1 MDGCK
6 QQFMASQ
13 FDTCSVK
20 ESAAAVERIDINV
33 QQTAV
38 HWRLVLTAVILIP
51 TITFIIQVYDMVM
64 DQGFVN
70 RYWWFILYEYHY
82 FISAWWVLYRIAH
95 LTSLLQRMHH
105 TLCLRIAKGEL
116 VYTSNSGSEQE
127 VYAFLQYL
135 TGKRGVKALGM
146 LINGDFAMRF
156 GYALAVVSFTIISN
170 QVFT

>member
-1 MDGCK
+1 
-6 QQFMASQ
+6 MASQ

-20 ESAAAVERIDINV
+20 ESATAVEHIDANV

-38 HWRLVLTAVILIP
+38 HWRLVLTSIILIP
-51 TITFIIQVYDMVM
+51 TITFVIQVYDMVM
-64 DQGFVN
+64 DPGFVT

-82 FISAWWVLYRIAH
+82 FIAAWWVLYRIAH

-105 TLCLRIAKGEL
+105 TLCLRIAKEEL
-116 VYTSNSGSEQE
+116 VYVSRSGGEQE
-127 VYAFLQYL
+127 VCAYLQYL

-156 GYALAVVSFTIISN
+156 GYALAVVSFTIISS
-170 QVFT
+170 QVFS